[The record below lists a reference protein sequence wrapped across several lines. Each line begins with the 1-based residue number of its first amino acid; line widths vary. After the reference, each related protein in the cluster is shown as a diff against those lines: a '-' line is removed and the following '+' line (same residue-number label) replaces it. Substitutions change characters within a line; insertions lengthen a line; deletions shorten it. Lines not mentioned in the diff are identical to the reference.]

1 MRGGGG
7 REGGGGLKVMENS
20 SEYWN
25 ISTVSFTELKLYE
38 LIIKH
43 VEQRHAPNIST
54 VYLKEPCSHVLL
66 TVLF

>member
-1 MRGGGG
+1 
-7 REGGGGLKVMENS
+7 LKVMENS

-43 VEQRHAPNIST
+43 VEHRHAPNIST
-54 VYLKEPCSHVLL
+54 VNL
-66 TVLF
+66 